1 MEMTPLQIASEYRT
15 GKNKTITIKVLAELN
30 AVTQRQIAEILQ
42 EQGEELPTVWENK
55 LKEPRKRPPRGPK
68 VKGVPA
74 REIGEAI
81 LEAVTPE
88 AGPGDPS
95 TALRMTAREDAA
107 LSLDE
112 IRHAALDLIRERSP
126 GESVRFQGYV
136 LGVAALVQALEESVE
151 RRQKP

>member
-42 EQGEELPTVWENK
+42 EQGEKLPTVWETA
-55 LKEPRKRPPRGPK
+55 LKEPLKRPPRGPK
-68 VKGVPA
+68 VKGVPP
-74 REIGEAI
+74 REIGDAI

-88 AGPGDPS
+88 AGQGDPS
-95 TALRMTAREDAA
+95 TALRMATKEDAA

-126 GESVRFQGYV
+126 GESVRFQGYA
-136 LGVAALVQALEESVE
+136 LGVAALVRELEERVE
-151 RRQKP
+151 RRQKL